1 MPRES
6 THFIFSRRG
15 SELARKGHYRRPQAD
30 GAFRVQPPYGQ
41 KEDTVFERGAERQ
54 HKCVFWRP
62 MSSEHRV
69 DARRAPGDAAPREA
83 SLVVVRQLQS
93 LHELTLVPS
102 VLTFNGVWPYP
113 YPYSASRRRAPLPD
127 EEAMIYL

>member
-1 MPRES
+1 MRAWCRE
-6 THFIFSRRG
+6 
-15 SELARKGHYRRPQAD
+15 AA
-30 GAFRVQPPYGQ
+30 QP
-41 KEDTVFERGAERQ
+41 VFLL
-54 HKCVFWRP
+54 RP

-69 DARRAPGDAAPREA
+69 DARHALGDAAPREA

-113 YPYSASRRRAPLPD
+113 YSASRRRAPLPD
-127 EEAMIYL
+127 EEAMIYYDRSHTTHGSRAVTTRAADV